1 MTADGAAAVETL
13 RAELA
18 RAKEQAR
25 RSDAAALKAVEE
37 LRAEQAA
44 HCQSKEK
51 IAKMAVELKDAADR
65 YELLEKE
72 NRTKTA
78 DLEKAMVA
86 AKEARSNIRAA
97 KEELRQAGDIAA
109 GKPFLLRTKFGDPKY
124 ALLDQLWSSA
134 DAYLDLAA
142 SAADATKFFED
153 QKDHEVEKLFWSQFN
168 APARPL
174 LLNEQMAEWAELHRL
189 SGLAMRSVVDHL
201 WPEGPKPNSY
211 FGLVQQFLGAVP
223 HIDAVKRS
231 ACIEGAR
238 MALARVKTYWAEM
251 EATAIA
257 TQSSAVGRVSA
268 EHYFEEVLEGAR
280 SIEAQCSKNIMF

>member
-1 MTADGAAAVETL
+1 
-13 RAELA
+13 
-18 RAKEQAR
+18 
-25 RSDAAALKAVEE
+25 
-37 LRAEQAA
+37 
-44 HCQSKEK
+44 
-51 IAKMAVELKDAADR
+51 MAVELKDAVDR

-72 NRTKTA
+72 SQMKTA
-78 DLEKAMVA
+78 DLEKATVA
-86 AKEARSNIRAA
+86 AKEARSKIRAE

-109 GKPFLLRTKFGDPKY
+109 RKPFLLRTKFGDPKY

-134 DAYLDLAA
+134 NAYLDLAA

-201 WPEGPKPNSY
+201 WPEGPRLNSY
-211 FGLVQQFLGAVP
+211 FGLVQRFLGAVP

-257 TQSSAVGRVSA
+257 TQSSAVGRISA
-268 EHYFEEVLEGAR
+268 ENYFEEVLEGAR
-280 SIEAQCSKNIMF
+280 LIEAQCSKSIMF

>member
-72 NRTKTA
+72 SQTKTA
-78 DLEKAMVA
+78 DLEKATVA
-86 AKEARSNIRAA
+86 AKEARSKIRAA
-97 KEELRQAGDIAA
+97 KEELRQAGNITA
-109 GKPFLLRTKFGDPKY
+109 GKPFLLRMKFGDPKY

-142 SAADATKFFED
+142 SAADATEFFKD

-168 APARPL
+168 IPVRPL
-174 LLNEQMAEWAELHRL
+174 QLNE
-189 SGLAMRSVVDHL
+189 
-201 WPEGPKPNSY
+201 
-211 FGLVQQFLGAVP
+211 
-223 HIDAVKRS
+223 
-231 ACIEGAR
+231 
-238 MALARVKTYWAEM
+238 
-251 EATAIA
+251 
-257 TQSSAVGRVSA
+257 
-268 EHYFEEVLEGAR
+268 
-280 SIEAQCSKNIMF
+280 